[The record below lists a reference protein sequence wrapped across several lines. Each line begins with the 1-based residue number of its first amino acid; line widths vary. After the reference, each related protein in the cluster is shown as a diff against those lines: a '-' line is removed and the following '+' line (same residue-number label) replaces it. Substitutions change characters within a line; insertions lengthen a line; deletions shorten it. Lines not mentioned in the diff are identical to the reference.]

1 MYLPETTQ
9 NDVNR
14 EYYTEFKGYNHNL
27 RISEN
32 EFYDMRN
39 MTADNYPVMSSRDR
53 RKCVLN
59 IASQEYEEVEPVIQV
74 NFVEESLSL
83 QYGQYVLDIPVLA
96 ENEYQVTYSV
106 NAEYVG
112 RTEVVRQYRDAD
124 GNGLGEALED
134 QFVTP
139 EGCVSV
145 HMEIRA
151 YRGDGVTE
159 WNAENVGNYV
169 NGFQVRRHNETIRGM
184 LLKNGKLAYLIGKTL
199 YWGDKTWDYS
209 KFTSGDAEAQ
219 LISFGAYILAFPDGL
234 YLNTQDETDYGYLGA
249 ECVCGNNGEKITYSV
264 CDINGADFDY
274 TKEDTAP
281 ANPEDGQY
289 WMKSSGDGDALYQWS
304 DTMAMWVAV
313 STTYIKIKVENTT
326 TFPDMFE
333 QYDSVYL
340 SGASE
345 ESLNAIH
352 VIEKKGKET
361 NYGYILVTGILKQTV
376 TETKPITFCR
386 KIPELDYVCVSNNR
400 VWGCHYGK
408 SGNEGCVNEIY
419 ACKLGDPKNWYN
431 YMGTAQDSYTLSM
444 GDDGEFTGAYTYQGY
459 PLFFKE
465 NNIYKIYGTYPAAY
479 QLVTYDCRGLQK
491 GSGKSLAIV
500 EEYLVYKSTNDICV
514 FDGNYPRS
522 LSAKLGKR
530 IFTSAA
536 AGAFMGKYYIS
547 MKDEDGQA
555 AVYVYD
561 FSTNIWVK
569 DESLDIEEFIGTKDG
584 ELYGRTK
591 VQIIGFGNSN
601 DGLGLKRT
609 EADERVE
616 WYVESGI
623 LGQGTPNQRRVS
635 RIAVRASIA
644 LNAELKLSVS
654 YHDEDRW
661 NDIKRERG
669 IETGDGKVRTY
680 LFPIIP
686 VRSDGMRIRL
696 SGIGSVNIYSVTFL
710 TEEGGDV

>member
-1 MYLPETTQ
+1 MYLPETSQ

-14 EYYTEFKGYNHNL
+14 EYYTELKGYNHNL
-27 RISEN
+27 RIGEN

-39 MTADNYPVMSSRDR
+39 MTADNYPVLSSRDR

-59 IASQEYEEVEPVIQV
+59 IASQEYEDVEPTIKVS
-74 NFVEESLSL
+74 FVEESLSL
-83 QYGQYVLDIPVLA
+83 KYGLYVLDIPVLA
-96 ENEYQVTYSV
+96 ENEYQVTYRV
-106 NAEYVG
+106 NGDYVG
-112 RTEVVRQYRDAD
+112 RTQVTCQYLDKEGTVLGKTSD
-124 GNGLGEALED
+124 GSLA
-134 QFVTP
+134 TP
-139 EGCVSV
+139 AGCSSV

-151 YRGDGVTE
+151 YKGAGVSG
-159 WNAENVGNYV
+159 WNAEKVESYV
-169 NGFQVRRHNETIRGM
+169 YDFHVARHNKTIRGM

-209 KFTSGDAEAQ
+209 EFTAGDAEAQ
-219 LISFGAYILAFPDGL
+219 LISFGAYILVFPDGL
-234 YLNTQDETDYGYLGA
+234 YLNTQDETDYGHLGA
-249 ECVCGNNGEKITYSV
+249 ACVCGGSGETVTYSV
-264 CDINGADFDY
+264 CDMNGADYEY
-274 TKEDTAP
+274 TKADTAP
-281 ANPEDGQY
+281 EEPKDGQY
-289 WMKSSGDGDALYQWS
+289 WMKSSGEGDALYQWS

-313 STTYIKIKVENTT
+313 STTYIKIKVEGTG

-333 QYDSVYL
+333 QWDAVYL
-340 SGASE
+340 SGTSVD
-345 ESLNAIH
+345 SINTVH
-352 VIEKKGKET
+352 VIQKKGKGDG
-361 NYGYILVTGILKQTV
+361 YGYILITGILDKTV
-376 TETKPITFCR
+376 TETGTITFCR

-408 SGNEGCVNEIY
+408 SENEGCVNEIY

-530 IFTSAA
+530 IFTDAA
-536 AGAFMGKYYIS
+536 AGAFMGKYYVS

-561 FSTNIWVK
+561 FTSGLWMK
-569 DESLDIEEFIGTKDG
+569 DEDLDIEEFIGTKDG

-591 VQIIGFGNSN
+591 VQIMGFGNAN
-601 DGLGLKRT
+601 DGLGLEKT
-609 EADERVE
+609 EAEERVE
-616 WYVESGI
+616 WYVESGA
-623 LGQGTPNQRRVS
+623 LGQGTPNQRLVS

-644 LNAELKLSVS
+644 LDAELRISVS
-654 YHDEDRW
+654 YDDEDRW
-661 NDIKRERG
+661 NDVKRERG
-669 IETGDGKVRTY
+669 IEAGDGKVRTY
-680 LFPIIP
+680 LFPVIP

-696 SGIGSVNIYSVTFL
+696 SGIGKVNIYSIAFL